1 MTIQRTG
8 DNLAIRIVAMPRD
21 TNPNGDM
28 FGGWLISLMDMAA
41 SLEAS
46 KTSGGRVV
54 TVAMDAIAFHKP
66 VAVGDEVSCYT
77 ELLNVGRSSM
87 KIAIE
92 VWIRKRHSEETMKV
106 TEGQF
111 TFVAIDE
118 NGRPTPVERGEIGL
132 GI

>member
-1 MTIQRTG
+1 MERTG
-8 DNLAIRIVAMPRD
+8 ENLAIRIVAMPRD

-41 SLEAS
+41 SIEAT
-46 KTSGGRVV
+46 KTSEGRAV

-66 VAVGDEVSCYT
+66 VSVGDEVSCYT
-77 ELLNVGRSSM
+77 ELMKVGTTSM
-87 KIAIE
+87 KIAVE
-92 VWIRKRHSEETMKV
+92 VWIRKRYGQEVIKV

-118 NGRPTPVERGEIGL
+118 NGKPRPVPKTD
-132 GI
+132 